1 MKRYVKRGNKI
12 FKVKDNDNELIA
24 EYSKKDNKI
33 KLYHN
38 SSLYSKDKI
47 YNLFRFS
54 NKYKIVN
61 SKNNIVFNKLRE
73 NDTKSLIDLFKDN
86 KNIFIEDEKSGMTP
100 LMLASELGLMI

>member
-12 FKVKDNDNELIA
+12 FKVNDKDDKKLIA
-24 EYSKKDNKI
+24 EYNKKENKI

-54 NKYKIVN
+54 YNPNPNYN
-61 SKNNIVFNKLRE
+61 E
-73 NDTKSLIDLFKDN
+73 
-86 KNIFIEDEKSGMTP
+86 EKRKRK
-100 LMLASELGLMI
+100 